1 MFPVLTE
8 LVSPWGETGDRWVCQ
23 AMVRAGMWLVVWVR
37 DRAGMCSS
45 FSIEG
50 WGVSS
55 FGSVA
60 TWCQL
65 PLSCSAEVTIDGAY
79 MMQGY
84 VPARCALQKPCQTV
98 ACVLNLQEGQ
108 VQVQEIGAAF

>member
-1 MFPVLTE
+1 M
-8 LVSPWGETGDRWVCQ
+8 
-23 AMVRAGMWLVVWVR
+23 
-37 DRAGMCSS
+37 
-45 FSIEG
+45 
-50 WGVSS
+50 SS

-65 PLSCSAEVTIDGAY
+65 PLGRSAEVTIDGAY

-84 VPARCALQKPCQTV
+84 VPARCALQKPCQTMA

-108 VQVQEIGAAF
+108 VQEIGAAF